1 MARRIALGRSFCVR
15 GVRRMNNLLLRQ
27 NGEPTKAFRWL
38 FFLSA
43 TALAG
48 LLSVKG
54 ELLWVAASLPL
65 VMIALGVLVFR
76 FRFLGRTF
84 CNFSLGRAALSLLL
98 SAYAAEVYS
107 NLFLVHL
114 LSFAS
119 ESSSAQFVEL
129 AGRFGVLA
137 SALAGVA
144 SMLALFVYLYWFFGW
159 FLAQM
164 RAVVRRADAVERWFV
179 LIALALCVASILTV
193 YAKTTVFASPNA
205 SADNVWGK
213 VDILYTSD
221 TSSLTEQNVFLNVAA
236 SENDIRQP
244 LFGVFAA
251 PLSLLASLVSRL
263 LLSPGAYLPL
273 LQILQSAL
281 LLICL
286 VLIVRML
293 GLSGADKA
301 LSLVLL
307 SLLFPTLLFLLNME
321 QYIFS
326 VFWLILLVWLSTCG
340 EQEDRSTAWVAATGS
355 ILISGLSIVLVPRE
369 RAWKRRMIEGARAIL
384 LFGLIG
390 LLLGRAAMVMT
401 TAANIRFL
409 LQFAGEKLPFVARL
423 MQYVQFAASC
433 FVAPAAEVIRYDS
446 GMAVYQSLEV
456 TSWNVGGLVCLA
468 ATVAG
473 FLLNRKNTFAR
484 ICAAWVAC
492 SFLLL
497 CVLGWGTNEN
507 GLVLYTL
514 YFGWAFVSLI
524 LLLIQR
530 LFRHARALRYSVLG
544 AGILALAYVNAAGI
558 AAIIRFGLQYYPVS

>member
-1 MARRIALGRSFCVR
+1 
-15 GVRRMNNLLLRQ
+15 MNNLLLRQ
-27 NGEPTKAFRWL
+27 NGEPTKAFHWL

-65 VMIALGVLVFR
+65 VVIALGLLVFR
-76 FRFLGRTF
+76 FRFLERTF
-84 CNFSLGRAALSLLL
+84 IHFSLGRAALSLLL

-114 LSFAS
+114 LSFAG
-119 ESSSAQFVEL
+119 ESSSAQILDL
-129 AGRFGVLA
+129 AGRFGAPV
-137 SALAGVA
+137 SALAGVV
-144 SMLALFVYLYWFFGW
+144 SLLALFVYLYWFFGW

-164 RAVVRRADAVERWFV
+164 RAIVRRADAVERWFV

-193 YAKTTVFASPNA
+193 YAKTTVFTSPNA

-281 LLICL
+281 LLVCL

-293 GLSGADKA
+293 GISGADKA

-340 EQEDRSTAWVAATGS
+340 EQADRSTTWVAAAGS
-355 ILISGLSIVLVPRE
+355 ILISGVSIVLVPRE
-369 RAWKRRMIEGARAIL
+369 RAWKPRVLEGARAIL

-390 LLLGRAAMVMT
+390 LLFGRAAMVMT
-401 TAANIRFL
+401 TAANIQFL
-409 LQFAGEKLPFVARL
+409 LQFAGEKLPFLARL
-423 MQYVQFAASC
+423 MQYVQFVASC

-446 GMAVYQSLEV
+446 GMAVYQTLEV
-456 TSWNVGGLVCLA
+456 TSWSVGGLVCLA
-468 ATVAG
+468 ATAAG
-473 FLLNRKNTFAR
+473 FLLNRKNAFAR
-484 ICAAWVAC
+484 ICAAWVVC

-514 YFGWAFVSLI
+514 YFGWAFASLI

-530 LFRHARALRYSVLG
+530 LFRRVRALRYSVLG
-544 AGILALAYVNAAGI
+544 AGVLALAYVNAAGI
-558 AAIIRFGLQYYPVS
+558 AAIIRFGLQFYPVS